1 MSNLSS
7 LFLRTEPPKFKINKK
22 LPQGM
27 CFEAKIKFGKPP
39 ELDTSLIHF
48 SVLHSAAPPSP
59 PATIQH
65 SPPRKI
71 TVKEQQEWKIPPCIS
86 NWKNPKGYTI
96 PLDKRLAAD
105 GRGMQQVH
113 VNENFS
119 KLSES
124 LYIVERK
131 AREAVEMRAK
141 MERERAQREKE
152 EKEETLR
159 KLAQKAREERA
170 GIRNYSDD
178 EEDDDYRERN
188 QLRQDRNR
196 ERQRDRNIQRAA
208 PEKRSRLERER
219 DISEEIALGLANPGR
234 SKTNEVQ
241 FDQRLFNQSKG
252 LASGFGDDEEYSVY
266 DKPWKAQNNLG
277 GSLYK
282 FTKRTEEDKEEEL
295 DTLKTSTRFVSEKG
309 ADKNNK
315 RSGPVEFEK
324 DLGND
329 DDPFGLDRFLI
340 EAKKAS
346 KKPKTS
352 SSDSSSKRRYD

>member
-1 MSNLSS
+1 MSNYIRYTPFNKSELSNS
-7 LFLRTEPPKFKINKK
+7 GAAQRIIKITEVQRDPLEPARFKINKK
-22 LPQGM
+22 LPQ
-27 CFEAKIKFGKPP
+27 
-39 ELDTSLIHF
+39 
-48 SVLHSAAPPSP
+48 APPSP

-105 GRGMQQVH
+105 GRGLQQVH

-131 AREAVEMRAK
+131 AREAVELRAQ
-141 MERERAQREKE
+141 MERKRAQKEKE

-178 EEDDDYRERN
+178 EEDDDEFKERN

-196 ERQRDRNIQRAA
+196 ERQRERNIQRAA
-208 PEKRSRLERER
+208 PDKRNRLERER
-219 DISEEIALGLANPGR
+219 DISEEIALGLANQNR
-234 SKTNEVQ
+234 SNANEVQ

-252 LASGFGDDEEYSVY
+252 LASGFGDDEEYNVY
-266 DKPWKAQNNLG
+266 DKPWGTQNNLSG
-277 GSLYK
+277 NLYK
-282 FTKRTEEDKEEEL
+282 FTKRADDDKEEDL
-295 DTLKTSTRFVSEKG
+295 DTLATSTRFVPEKGFAG
-309 ADKNNK
+309 ADKSLK

-324 DLGND
+324 DQGN
-329 DDPFGLDRFLI
+329 DDPFGLDRFLT
-340 EAKKAS
+340 EAKKGS
-346 KKPKTS
+346 KKAKPSSSSTS
-352 SSDSSSKRRYD
+352 SKHR